1 MPLNLIEE
9 TSRFRRNVDNPYFS
23 KYRMKMCP
31 IQNALRNTNRNRMN
45 TFLEFENLTQNNKF
59 EITDQQ
65 LHWLFSTLITTMTKS
80 ALKSNEL

>member
-23 KYRMKMCP
+23 KYRIKMCP

-65 LHWLFSTLITTMTKS
+65 LH
-80 ALKSNEL
+80 